1 MNLNKTK
8 MSKEEIM
15 YVEGKQFKVDVEKIE
30 TIEDVK
36 SILKFTDIH
45 FTPPSKETYEDIK
58 HLLKEVPY

>member
-1 MNLNKTK
+1 

-36 SILKFTDIH
+36 SILKFLDLH
-45 FTPPSKETYEDIK
+45 FTPPSKETYEDMK

>member
-1 MNLNKTK
+1 

-36 SILKFTDIH
+36 SILKFLDLH
-45 FTPPSKETYEDIK
+45 FTLPSKETYEDMK